1 MISTVQVA
9 ESVETPQTVQTIR
22 DNISKALPQA
32 EQYTH
37 RLLNLSNTSTS
48 QINNGSL
55 GTLGA
60 FICKR

>member
-32 EQYTH
+32 EQYTIVKFVEYCYKP
-37 RLLNLSNTSTS
+37 N
-48 QINNGSL
+48 Q
-55 GTLGA
+55 
-60 FICKR
+60 